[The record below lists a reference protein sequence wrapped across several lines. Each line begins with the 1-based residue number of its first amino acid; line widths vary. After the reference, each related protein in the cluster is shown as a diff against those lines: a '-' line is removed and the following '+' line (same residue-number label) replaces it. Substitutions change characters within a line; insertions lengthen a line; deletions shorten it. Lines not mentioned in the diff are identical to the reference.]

1 MILARTLHVNFVI
14 LLEILLPP
22 TSSKPF
28 NGIHT
33 VGVRHNIERQHLKID
48 IPTATLS
55 QSEPLAKDSCDY
67 HITPK

>member
-1 MILARTLHVNFVI
+1 MILARTLHVDFVI

-33 VGVRHNIERQHLKID
+33 VGVRHNIERQHLINR
-48 IPTATLS
+48 P
-55 QSEPLAKDSCDY
+55 
-67 HITPK
+67 